1 MMMLSYVFFL
11 ESTFERES
19 IVQCYRWG
27 SISENVENTSPF
39 FHEMKTKCHVNE
51 FREKGNS
58 IEKLTNYEQL
68 RSELQKSDRGPYK
81 SGGRQSLY
89 PTSRNEFFW

>member
-1 MMMLSYVFFL
+1 MGINFWECINKSKKTL
-11 ESTFERES
+11 
-19 IVQCYRWG
+19 
-27 SISENVENTSPF
+27 

-68 RSELQKSDRGPYK
+68 RSELQKSNRGPYK
-81 SGGRQSLY
+81 SGSRQSLH

>member
-1 MMMLSYVFFL
+1 
-11 ESTFERES
+11 
-19 IVQCYRWG
+19 
-27 SISENVENTSPF
+27 
-39 FHEMKTKCHVNE
+39 MKTKCHVNE

-68 RSELQKSDRGPYK
+68 RSELQKSNRGPYK
-81 SGGRQSLY
+81 SGSRKSLY